1 MQRIL
6 DFAATPTAGPTAAAH
21 DHVPTESPASARLS
35 VIRVV
40 PLSVTCP
47 TAADPRL
54 ALLPGTQLCRN
65 CVPIRYPERL
75 AAGAGLSAA
84 GGACEM
90 LTPGFES
97 AF

>member
-6 DFAATPTAGPTAAAH
+6 DSAVTPTAAPTAAAH
-21 DHVPTESPASARLS
+21 DHVPAESPASARPS

-40 PLSVTCP
+40 PLRVTCP
-47 TAADPRL
+47 TAANPCL

-65 CVPIRYPERL
+65 CVPIRYPGRP
-75 AAGAGLSAA
+75 AAGAGLSAV
-84 GGACEM
+84 GEACEM

>member
-6 DFAATPTAGPTAAAH
+6 DFATTPTAGPTAAAH
-21 DHVPTESPASARLS
+21 DHVPAESPTSARLS
-35 VIRVV
+35 VIRLV

-65 CVPIRYPERL
+65 CLLIRYPGRL
-75 AAGAGLSAA
+75 AAGAGLSAV